1 MKTVIIELS
10 CIPLLSAV
18 EKSAETAIIYSSKGS
33 FKKTHYSKGKNIWT
47 HCSTQTTCH
56 NASCVI
62 QPNTRREIILMMHLA
77 QDHAGCLWVEF
88 VCTKYCRMPR
98 LSPFSRLN
106 ALNLIC
112 FATLDWYLPKHNSAW
127 KLVLQE
133 NAPSGPLAFRRWSLV
148 HHKVWKKTCIW
159 NRKSVSFLRCLGG
172 WVTRV
177 AVWAGIPK
185 LPSPSSLL
193 QLYQGDPEVFP
204 GQPRDIVPRPISEE
218 RKFLST
224 ACN

>member
-1 MKTVIIELS
+1 MN
-10 CIPLLSAV
+10 PLLYPNNMPHCFLCDT
-18 EKSAETAIIYSSKGS
+18 AEHTQGNNPHDAFGS
-33 FKKTHYSKGKNIWT
+33 GPCRLSVGRIF
-47 HCSTQTTCH
+47 
-56 NASCVI
+56 
-62 QPNTRREIILMMHLA
+62 L
-77 QDHAGCLWVEF
+77 
-88 VCTKYCRMPR
+88 VCTKYCRMPH

-148 HHKVWKKTCIW
+148 QHKVWKKTCIW
-159 NRKSVSFLRCLGG
+159 NRKSVSFLRFLGG

-177 AVWAGIPK
+177 AVWAGIPR

-193 QLYQGDPEVFP
+193 QLYQGHPEVFP
-204 GQPRDIVPRPISEE
+204 GQPRDIVPPASPGFSSRPPLGGTCPEQTD
-218 RKFLST
+218 K
-224 ACN
+224 